1 MKNGLRCCA
10 GVSLAAGVLFGII
23 VVLLR
28 QVGLFLTGFLAGL
41 LLAVAA
47 IVGISYFGVLDLTT
61 LRVAG
66 SLLGA
71 AIFCAL
77 LNLYFSR
84 GNLVRKVAKPMQH
97 GPLSAAV
104 T

>member
-1 MKNGLRCCA
+1 M
-10 GVSLAAGVLFGII
+10 AAGVLFGII

-77 LNLYFSR
+77 LNLYFSS
-84 GNLVRKVAKPMQH
+84 LLK
-97 GPLSAAV
+97 
-104 T
+104 